1 MRTRGRICLAAGA
14 LVLLVGCGGVP
25 AATEQAPPTVTVAA
39 PAATTEVTAPA
50 AVTDVPVQTAVAA
63 TPAAE
68 TPVTPATGEGTAS
81 TQTPTV
87 NQEPGDATEVPA
99 SETAMAGGD
108 AAQPSVFGLRRDSVW
123 IATGRRVIG
132 LSEGRPEMPIG
143 APLMGLRVS
152 PDGSRLV
159 YNAGETDTSSAQLTV
174 QSTQTGETTPL
185 GVIEGGAI
193 NPVFSPDSNH
203 IAYAQVNSMDG
214 WQLKLVNLQTG
225 EERVLQEGFFGQ
237 GGPALVLVPQQWTS
251 TGLIVSRIAW
261 FGETNTSGLF
271 HVDPETGGLG
281 TIWEQGALTLTLS
294 PDNNRVAMVSGS
306 LPMGGP
312 GNMTLSVVD
321 TAGGQT
327 QVAREQLTGFGTPEW
342 SPDSTKLAYVDI
354 SFETGVSTLYVF
366 NADGSAAG
374 ELRYGSDGLPGMVR
388 DIAWRDNG
396 TLLLVATN
404 GSRVIVSEVAAGDL
418 AQATPREL
426 AAFEAEMGPGTPH
439 EIVYVPR

>member
-1 MRTRGRICLAAGA
+1 MRTRGKIWLAAGA
-14 LVLLVGCGGVP
+14 LVLLAGCGGVP
-25 AATEQAPPTVTVAA
+25 AVTEQASPTGTVAA

-50 AVTDVPVQTAVAA
+50 AVTEVPVETA

-68 TPVTPATGEGTAS
+68 TPVTPTTGQGTAS

-87 NQEPGDATEVPA
+87 DQEPGDATEVPA
-99 SETAMAGGD
+99 SETATAGGSD
-108 AAQPSVFGLRRDSVW
+108 GVQPSAFGLRRDSVW

-132 LSEGRPEMPIG
+132 LSEGQPEMPIG

-159 YNAGETDTSSAQLTV
+159 YNAGETNTSSAQLTV
-174 QSTQTGETTPL
+174 QSTQTGEATPL
-185 GVIEGGAI
+185 AVIEGGAI
-193 NPVFSPDSNH
+193 NPVFSPDSND

-214 WQLKLVNLQTG
+214 WQLKLVDLQTG

-237 GGPALVLVPQQWTS
+237 GGPAAVLVPQQWTAS
-251 TGLIVSRIAW
+251 GLIVSRVAW

-271 HVDPETGGLG
+271 HVDPETGALG
-281 TIWEQGALTLTLS
+281 TIWEQGALTLTLA

-342 SPDSTKLAYVDI
+342 SPDSTKLAYVDT

-374 ELRYGSDGLPGMVR
+374 ELRFGSDGLPGMLR
-388 DIAWRDNG
+388 DIAWRDNE

-418 AQATPREL
+418 AQAAPREL

-439 EIVYVPR
+439 EVVYVPR